1 MFRTISN
8 KPNTIQ
14 KTTIL
19 DLQEGEE
26 GGGGWKSSL
35 FNVGFEKPNQHCASR
50 KSILLRCLQNFE
62 MSDEILIF
70 NEYRLGCIYL

>member
-26 GGGGWKSSL
+26 GGGGL
-35 FNVGFEKPNQHCASR
+35 EK
-50 KSILLRCLQNFE
+50 LTL
-62 MSDEILIF
+62 
-70 NEYRLGCIYL
+70 

>member
-8 KPNTIQ
+8 KPNRIQ

-26 GGGGWKSSL
+26 GGGVFGL